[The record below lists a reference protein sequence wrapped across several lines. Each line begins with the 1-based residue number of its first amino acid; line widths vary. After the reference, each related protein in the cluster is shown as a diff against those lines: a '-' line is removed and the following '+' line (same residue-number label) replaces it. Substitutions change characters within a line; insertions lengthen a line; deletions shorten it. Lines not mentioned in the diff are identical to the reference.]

1 MSSAKRSRPPSHFA
15 QLVRRLDGAQ
25 QRHRR
30 VAFAVALLRKYDDDR
45 GGQLA
50 ALIAYWGFFSIFPL
64 LLTFVTILGFVLHG
78 DPSAQRAVL
87 RSALSEYP
95 IIGQELERNIHSLN
109 GSPIALAIGIGGTL
123 FAGLGVTGAIQNA
136 FSEVWAVPRYRRP
149 NFIAWRLRGLAQL
162 AIFGT
167 LLIASTLAA
176 GYVTAQAP
184 SGALATA
191 LAVLIA
197 VAANIAL
204 FFLSFRVYTPA
215 EIPTRELWPGVIVG
229 ALVWQALEHVG
240 GVYVSDVIRHARA
253 TSGLFA
259 LVIGLL
265 VWLYLGGR
273 VAVIA
278 TEINAVRSRRLYP
291 RSLRREQ
298 PLAADTR
305 ALSER
310 ARAEQLTAGERI
322 VVDRHDPGG

>member
-1 MSSAKRSRPPSHFA
+1 MSSAEPTAPPSHFA
-15 QLVRRLDGAQ
+15 RAVRRLDQAQ
-25 QRHRR
+25 QRHPS
-30 VAFAVALLRKYDDDR
+30 VAFALAVLRKYSDDR

-78 DPSAQRAVL
+78 DPAAQRSVL
-87 RSALSEYP
+87 HSTLSEYP
-95 IIGQELERNIHSLN
+95 IIGSELEHNIHTLN
-109 GSPIALAIGIGGTL
+109 GSPLALAIGVVGTL

-136 FSEVWAVPRYRRP
+136 FSEVWTVPRYRRP
-149 NFIAWRLRGLAQL
+149 NFIAWRLRGLLQL

-197 VAANIAL
+197 FAANIAL

-215 EIPTRELWPGVIVG
+215 EASTRDLWPGVIAG

-240 GVYVSDVIRHARA
+240 GIYVADVIRHARA

-273 VAVIA
+273 VAVLA
-278 TEINAVRSRRLYP
+278 TEINAVRARRLYP
-291 RSLRREQ
+291 RSLRPDQ
-298 PLAADTR
+298 PLDAD
-305 ALSER
+305 LR
-310 ARAEQLTAGERI
+310 ARRERGAVERFSAGERI
-322 VVDRHDPGG
+322 DKRFERPGQ

>member
-1 MSSAKRSRPPSHFA
+1 MSSAKPTPPPSHFSE
-15 QLVRRLDGAQ
+15 LTRRLDQAQ
-25 QRHRR
+25 QRHPR
-30 VAFAVALLRKYDDDR
+30 VAFLVAVLRKYEEDR

-78 DPSAQRAVL
+78 DPAAQRSVL
-87 RSALSEYP
+87 HSALSEYP
-95 IIGQELERNIHSLN
+95 IIGSELERNIHTLN
-109 GSPIALAIGIGGTL
+109 GSPIALAIGIAGTL

-136 FSEVWAVPRYRRP
+136 FSEIWAVPRYRRP
-149 NFIAWRLRGLAQL
+149 NFIAWRLRGLLQL

-176 GYVTAQAP
+176 GFVTAQAP
-184 SGALATA
+184 AGALATA

-197 VAANIAL
+197 LVANITL
-204 FFLSFRVYTPA
+204 FLLSFRVYTPR
-215 EIPTRELWPGVIVG
+215 EIPTDKLWPGVLAG
-229 ALVWQALEHVG
+229 AITWQALEHVG
-240 GVYVSDVIRHARA
+240 GIYVADVIRHARN

-278 TEINAVRSRRLYP
+278 TEINAVRARRLYP
-291 RSLRREQ
+291 RSLRRLQ
-298 PLAADTR
+298 PLQADLR
-305 ALSER
+305 ALRER
-310 ARAEQLTAGERI
+310 AAVERFSGEQQIETRMER
-322 VVDRHDPGG
+322 